1 MGKMITI
8 VILWI
13 TDWVFFQIAHTKNNY
28 NSIAHFFKWLPLHLK
43 NYLCCYSAIGV
54 AAAEFIAEK
63 DPFSAIALG
72 RGLVTTLYSSD
83 LW

>member
-1 MGKMITI
+1 VITEL
-8 VILWI
+8 ILWI
-13 TDWVFFQIAHTKNNY
+13 SDWGFAKLPTKNND
-28 NSIAHFFKWLPLHLK
+28 NSINDYVNWLDCILNIHL
-43 NYLCCYSAIGV
+43 YCSSAIGV